1 MDASRADAKSNYA
14 RAMVLLATGVL
25 PGIAI
30 WLFSPQLTGKVEPW
44 DADAPIWPL
53 SWLLIAALGGLVGHL
68 RGICLPLGYAL
79 VRYKQADALELP
91 FADGTFDVV

>member
-1 MDASRADAKSNYA
+1 
-14 RAMVLLATGVL
+14 
-25 PGIAI
+25 
-30 WLFSPQLTGKVEPW
+30 
-44 DADAPIWPL
+44 
-53 SWLLIAALGGLVGHL
+53 LVGHL